1 MEKLP
6 TILVVEDD
14 SPTRQRLCKII
25 SEHPSLHLAGYAAN
39 FFDGLEKLCEIRP
52 TVLLTD
58 LGLPD
63 GNGLDLIHA
72 IQQYELETESM
83 VITVF
88 GDERHVLKAIEAG
101 ATGYL
106 LKDSDGESIAESILQ
121 LLAGGSPISPAIAR
135 HVLRRVTAEATQDNN
150 EPETL
155 LTARELEVLSLLGKG
170 LSYTE
175 VADTLQ
181 MSSGTVTT
189 HVKHI
194 YRKLAVRS
202 RGEAV
207 FEALQRG
214 LLKIDRP

>member
-14 SPTRQRLCKII
+14 DPTRQRLCKLID
-25 SEHPSLHLAGYAAN
+25 EHPALQLAGSAPD
-39 FFDGLEKLCEIRP
+39 FSGGLEKLHELKP

-58 LGLPD
+58 LGLPN
-63 GNGLDLIHA
+63 GNGLDLINA
-72 IQQYELETESM
+72 IQQSELDTESM

-106 LKDSDGESIAESILQ
+106 LKDSDGASIAESILQ

-135 HVLRRVTAEATQDNN
+135 HVLRRVSDDARQQSS
-150 EPETL
+150 EPETIL
-155 LTARELEVLSLLGKG
+155 SARELEVLSLLGKG
-170 LSYTE
+170 LAYTE
-175 VADTLQ
+175 VAHTLQ
-181 MSSGTVTT
+181 MSNGTVTT

-214 LLKIDRP
+214 LLKIDRQ